1 MAFTFLGKKLF
12 TLYYHPHR
20 VTQLLLLGY
29 LNLKQETMKVT
40 NSGAKRGK
48 RYEGTGI
55 KLTYKL

>member
-40 NSGAKRGK
+40 TVGLKEERDM
-48 RYEGTGI
+48 REQE
-55 KLTYKL
+55 